1 MTYIVLEN
9 FSNTLKQQLTDI
21 WNNQT
26 WDKVV
31 EASPGTFFHYCLNPK
46 HEMVKQF
53 PFADSVE
60 FYWNKPGSSTGP
72 HLDRGRW
79 AAINIPIDVDHD
91 NSAFVIGKEFHLKN
105 YRRKTHL
112 DKPDATPWSHSVPSE
127 SGPTG
132 FFYEDEPMF
141 NYYNL
146 EKPVLF
152 STKVPHG
159 YTNKKSARHRV
170 LCSVTFK
177 KSWSEMVHLIPQ
189 EWY

>member
-9 FSNTLKQQLTDI
+9 FSDTIHQELTTI
-21 WNNQT
+21 WNDQT
-26 WDKVV
+26 WDRVV
-31 EASPGTFFHYCLNPK
+31 EAKPGHFLHYCLSPK
-46 HEMVKQF
+46 HEMVKKF
-53 PFADSVE
+53 PYADTVQ
-60 FYWNKPGSSTGP
+60 FYWNKPGSETGP

-105 YRRKTHL
+105 YRRKTYL
-112 DKPDATPWSHSVPSE
+112 DKPGANPYTHKVPSE

-132 FFYEDEPMF
+132 FYYEDQHMF
-141 NYYNL
+141 DHYNL

-152 STKVPHG
+152 CTKVPHG
-159 YTNKKSARHRV
+159 YTNINSTQHRV

-177 KSWSEMVHLIPQ
+177 KTWNEIIHLIPQ
-189 EWY
+189 DWY